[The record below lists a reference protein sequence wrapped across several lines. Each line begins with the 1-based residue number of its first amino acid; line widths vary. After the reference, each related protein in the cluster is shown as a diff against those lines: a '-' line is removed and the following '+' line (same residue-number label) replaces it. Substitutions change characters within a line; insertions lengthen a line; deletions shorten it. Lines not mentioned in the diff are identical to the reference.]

1 MILPVLFAVVGAF
14 IFLALVARRNEAVT
28 RGLWEEALS
37 GECASLDAVRAQIL
51 QEREMADVSY
61 RAADLARAS
70 NDPDEAARLLR
81 VGARVVESCADTL
94 PQLLRSMST
103 LARQAAAIAPV
114 DPLRAERFKLTRLR
128 GLARAQAVVH
138 AFLVTSRERLAFR
151 LRVLR
156 FAVPAA
162 TRWLVAAHYRTA
174 AAPTSPK
181 EWLQLSDVRGD
192 MGALTQE
199 SLETLRVV
207 LRSLAGSRL
216 AARAPAEIGR

>member
-1 MILPVLFAVVGAF
+1 MILPVLFAVLGAF

-28 RGLWEEALS
+28 RALWEDALS
-37 GECASLDAVRAQIL
+37 GECASLDAVRAQVM
-51 QEREMADVSY
+51 QEREMADESY

-70 NDPDEAARLLR
+70 DEPEEAARLLR

-94 PQLLRSMST
+94 PQLLRSMSA
-103 LARQAAAIAPV
+103 LSRQAAAIAPV
-114 DPLRAERFKLTRLR
+114 DPLGAERFRLAKLR
-128 GLARAQAVVH
+128 GLARVHGVLH
-138 AFLVTSRERLAFR
+138 AFIVTSRERLAFR
-151 LRVLR
+151 VRVLR

-174 AAPTSPK
+174 AAPTSPR
-181 EWLQLSDVRGD
+181 EWLQLADVRSDVGT
-192 MGALTQE
+192 LTQE

-216 AARAPAEIGR
+216 AERSPAELGR

>member
-1 MILPVLFAVVGAF
+1 MFLPVLFAVLGAF

-28 RGLWEEALS
+28 RRLWEDALS
-37 GECASLDAVRAQIL
+37 GECASLDAVRAQVM
-51 QEREMADVSY
+51 QEREMADESY

-70 NDPDEAARLLR
+70 RQPDEAARLLR

-103 LARQAAAIAPV
+103 LSRQASAIAPV
-114 DPLRAERFKLTRLR
+114 DPLGAERFKLAELR
-128 GLARAQAVVH
+128 GLARVH
-138 AFLVTSRERLAFR
+138 ALLHAFIVTSRERLAFR

-174 AAPTSPK
+174 ASPTSPK
-181 EWLQLSDVRGD
+181 EWLQLSNVRSD
-192 MGALTQE
+192 MGTLTQE

-207 LRSLAGSRL
+207 LRSLAASRL
-216 AARAPAEIGR
+216 SERAPAEIGR